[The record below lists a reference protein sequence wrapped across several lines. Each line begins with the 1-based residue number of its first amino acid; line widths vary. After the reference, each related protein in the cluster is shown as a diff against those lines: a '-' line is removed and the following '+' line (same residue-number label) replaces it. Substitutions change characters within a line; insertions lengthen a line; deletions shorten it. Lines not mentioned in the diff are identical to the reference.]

1 MALDV
6 DGQSVKTALYRS
18 YRASEVDKPLKI
30 TNTGDAPVQ
39 AVVSVSGSPLTP
51 EPAASN
57 GFKIERSYFTLDGK
71 PADISKARQN
81 DRFAVVLKITEAKP
95 EFGHIMVTDYLPAG
109 LEIDNPSLVSS
120 GDSGTLDWIEDG
132 QEPVNTEFRDDRF
145 TAAVDRAAEFQ
156 GGVHRGLY
164 RARGDARQVRF
175 AAGHRRGHVQSVAL
189 WSDRDGIRGGP
200 RGKMNEVETSC
211 GGTDGPVPHAP
222 SCPGLTRASTSFF
235 SVRKGV
241 DGRDKPGHDG
251 GRWRGV
257 QRLTAIAAV
266 FFVAVTAVAA
276 AWIISLGPPPL
287 AEAKAVSTTIVD
299 RNDKLLRAY
308 AMADGRWRLP
318 VDASK
323 DVDPTY
329 LKLLFAYEDQRFYD
343 HHGVDPRALARAA
356 LQLATRGHIVS
367 GGSTITMQLARL
379 IEPRQ
384 RRSLH
389 FKLRQIV
396 RALEIEHVMSKD
408 EILDLYLTLAPY
420 GGNLEGIRAA
430 SIAYFGKEPKRL
442 SLAEAALLVAL
453 PQSPE
458 TRRLDRHPKAAKEG
472 RDRVLDRMV
481 AEQVISQQD
490 ADQAKAQAVPRYR
503 KPLPILAPHAADEAA
518 AAIKDQPV
526 IKLTLDASLQKVL
539 EPLAHD
545 RAVALGPSVSVG
557 IIVVDNAS
565 GDILAHVGSAD
576 YFDERR
582 AGQVDMTR
590 AVRSPGSTLKP
601 FIYGLA
607 FEDGFV
613 HPDSLIEDRPVRFG
627 SYAPENFDM
636 TYQGTVPVRKAL
648 QFSLNVPAIVL
659 LDRVGASRLS
669 SRLKQAGAN
678 LLLPKDEVPGLAM
691 GLGGVGI
698 TLQDLAMLYA
708 GLPRLGTTR
717 PLREI
722 MSASDAREP
731 LRLMDQ
737 VAAWQVG
744 NVLLGSPPPE
754 NAVRNRIAFKTGTSY
769 GYRDA
774 WSVGFDGRITIG
786 VWVGRPDGA
795 PVPGLIGRVA
805 AAPIL
810 FDAFARTGKLPVP
823 LPKAPKGALI
833 AGNAKLPLPLKRFRP
848 LGELVRMGSDRA
860 PHIQF
865 PLNGSRIAVDRSD
878 GTDGAAMPVKVSGGV
893 LPLTMMVNGLSV
905 GEIDSRR
912 QRLIDP
918 PGPGFARL
926 TVIDATGAADTVVV
940 RIQ

>member
-1 MALDV
+1 MS
-6 DGQSVKTALYRS
+6 DGETTGKVKR
-18 YRASEVDKPLKI
+18 RV
-30 TNTGDAPVQ
+30 G
-39 AVVSVSGSPLTP
+39 
-51 EPAASN
+51 
-57 GFKIERSYFTLDGK
+57 
-71 PADISKARQN
+71 
-81 DRFAVVLKITEAKP
+81 
-95 EFGHIMVTDYLPAG
+95 
-109 LEIDNPSLVSS
+109 
-120 GDSGTLDWIEDG
+120 
-132 QEPVNTEFRDDRF
+132 
-145 TAAVDRAAEFQ
+145 
-156 GGVHRGLY
+156 
-164 RARGDARQVRF
+164 RF
-175 AAGHRRGHVQSVAL
+175 AAMAAAVLLVAL
-189 WSDRDGIRGGP
+189 
-200 RGKMNEVETSC
+200 
-211 GGTDGPVPHAP
+211 
-222 SCPGLTRASTSFF
+222 
-235 SVRKGV
+235 
-241 DGRDKPGHDG
+241 
-251 GRWRGV
+251 
-257 QRLTAIAAV
+257 IAA
-266 FFVAVTAVAA
+266 AI
-276 AWIISLGPPPL
+276 WIISLGPLPL
-287 AEAKAVSTTIVD
+287 AEARAVSTTIVD
-299 RNDKLLRAY
+299 RNGKLLRAY
-308 AMADGRWRLP
+308 AMVDGRWRLP
-318 VDASK
+318 VDARK

-329 LKLLFAYEDQRFYD
+329 LKLLLAYEDQRFRD

-356 LQLATRGHIVS
+356 FQLATRGHIVS

-396 RALEIEHVMSKD
+396 RALEIERQMRKD

-458 TRRLDRHPKAAKEG
+458 TRRLDRYPEAAKKG

-481 AEQVISQQD
+481 AEQVISQDD
-490 ADQAKAQAVPRYR
+490 ADQAKAQPVPRFR
-503 KPLPILAPHAADEAA
+503 KPLPILAPHAADQAA
-518 AAIKDQPV
+518 AALKDQSL

-545 RAVALGPSVSVG
+545 RAVALGPNVSVG

-565 GDILAHVGSAD
+565 GDVLAHVGSAD

-613 HPDSLIEDRPVRFG
+613 HPESLIEDRPVRFG

-648 QFSLNVPAIVL
+648 QLSLNVPAIVL

-669 SRLKQAGAN
+669 ARLKQAGAT
-678 LLLPKDEVPGLAM
+678 LILPKDETPGLAM
-691 GLGGVGI
+691 GLGGVGV
-698 TLQDLAMLYA
+698 TLQDLTMLYA
-708 GLPRLGTTR
+708 GLPRLGTTK

-722 MSASDAREP
+722 MTKDDSRDDAHEQ

-737 VAAWQVG
+737 AAAWQVG
-744 NVLLGSPPPE
+744 NVLVGTPPPE

-810 FDAFARTGKLPVP
+810 FDAFARAGKLPAA
-823 LPKAPKGALI
+823 LPKAPRGALI
-833 AGNAKLPLPLKRFRP
+833 ASNAKLPLPLRRFRP
-848 LGELVRMGSDRA
+848 LGELVRMGSDQA

-865 PLNGSRIAVDRSD
+865 PLNGSRIDVDRAD
-878 GTDGAAMPVKVSGGV
+878 GTDAAAMPVKVSGGV
-893 LPLTMMVNGLSV
+893 MPLTVMVNGLSV